1 MQEQPEWS
9 MEQLDP
15 EVFRRVWERVM
26 EGRTDSPIQ
35 VAPSQEAVPGQG
47 KTQGEEQ
54 GEPQQS
60 PQEQPSQEQENG
72 EGTRNQQ
79 ILKQLL
85 ALAWEGAAA
94 GGQLVRRTGGR
105 YRMLAQLTADHRTAL
120 RRLSAAYF
128 LETGE
133 HCTLPPG
140 RGQEGKSGPLDRV
153 LREQYLWEEG
163 WQKTCRTAA
172 ETLEGEALR
181 ELCQELAQDAALH
194 TRAIRSV
201 LERM

>member
-60 PQEQPSQEQENG
+60 PQEQPSQEQGNG

-79 ILKQLL
+79 ILKQ
-85 ALAWEGAAA
+85 
-94 GGQLVRRTGGR
+94 
-105 YRMLAQLTADHRTAL
+105 
-120 RRLSAAYF
+120 
-128 LETGE
+128 
-133 HCTLPPG
+133 PPM
-140 RGQEGKSGPLDRV
+140 R
-153 LREQYLWEEG
+153 
-163 WQKTCRTAA
+163 
-172 ETLEGEALR
+172 
-181 ELCQELAQDAALH
+181 
-194 TRAIRSV
+194 
-201 LERM
+201 